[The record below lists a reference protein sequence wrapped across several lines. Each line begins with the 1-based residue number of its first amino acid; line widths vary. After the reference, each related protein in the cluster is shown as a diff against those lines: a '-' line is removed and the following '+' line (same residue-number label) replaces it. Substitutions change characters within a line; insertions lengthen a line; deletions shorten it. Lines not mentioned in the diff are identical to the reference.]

1 MLIPAFTFVL
11 NQNRLSMEPIL
22 ITPHVINTIKSLPLD
37 EQTAITGA
45 LVEEFILYSHSK
57 KSLSPVQEMLFSII
71 KFYIKQD
78 SSKFITSQCIHK

>member
-1 MLIPAFTFVL
+1 MG
-11 NQNRLSMEPIL
+11 PIL

-45 LVEEFILYSHSK
+45 LVEELILDSHSK
-57 KSLSPVQEMLFSII
+57 KALSPVQEMLYSII

-78 SSKFITSQCIHK
+78 STKFISSHCIHK